1 MPLVSTCH
9 DSLTICGPND
19 IVIAVVGLTGA
30 GKSTLISQCTGQ
42 NVEIGHDLDAC
53 TTLVEPF
60 MFERNG
66 HTVHLI
72 DTPGFDGSTTSDAL
86 LLEDI
91 AACLN
96 QAYTHGVQ
104 VSGIIY
110 LHAINSPRA
119 QGSAKKALRIVK
131 KICGEDAYP
140 VILLGSTMW
149 NKEDFGVAK
158 RREEELINNRE
169 LWGDMIAA
177 GSKSFKFYNDRASA
191 LVACDYIIQ
200 QGQKKTLALQHQM
213 VNEHKSLNETE
224 AGIEMHGE
232 VLGLQALCKSN
243 LAEARREARRA
254 ARLKNQELASALDAS
269 KEDLRLQLYNSEKA
283 LTMMYGDVE
292 ALHARSEAAL
302 KEELE
307 RLESNRER
315 DEQERR
321 KTMSEMSRLEDRL
334 RDQGVEIGS
343 ASSPRTASGEI
354 PQNPEE
360 AARLLQKYN
369 DCKRE
374 LDLCQKRKN
383 INKHRMDTCLS
394 RVGVGAGVV
403 GTAFQIAA
411 VGMTAAACTIM

>member
-1 MPLVSTCH
+1 
-9 DSLTICGPND
+9 
-19 IVIAVVGLTGA
+19 
-30 GKSTLISQCTGQ
+30 
-42 NVEIGHDLDAC
+42 
-53 TTLVEPF
+53 
-60 MFERNG
+60 
-66 HTVHLI
+66 
-72 DTPGFDGSTTSDAL
+72 
-86 LLEDI
+86 
-91 AACLN
+91 
-96 QAYTHGVQ
+96 
-104 VSGIIY
+104 
-110 LHAINSPRA
+110 
-119 QGSAKKALRIVK
+119 
-131 KICGEDAYP
+131 
-140 VILLGSTMW
+140 
-149 NKEDFGVAK
+149 
-158 RREEELINNRE
+158 
-169 LWGDMIAA
+169 MIAA
-177 GSKSFKFYNDRASA
+177 GSKSFQFYNDRASA

-269 KEDLRLQLYNSEKA
+269 KEDLRLQLYNNEKA
-283 LTMMYGDVE
+283 STMMYGDVK

-321 KTMSEMSRLEDRL
+321 KTKLEMSRLEDRL

-343 ASSPRTASGEI
+343 ASSTRTAFDGI

-374 LDLCQKRKN
+374 LDLCQKRKG

-403 GTAFQIAA
+403 GTAFQITA
-411 VGMTAAACTIM
+411 VGMTVAACTIM